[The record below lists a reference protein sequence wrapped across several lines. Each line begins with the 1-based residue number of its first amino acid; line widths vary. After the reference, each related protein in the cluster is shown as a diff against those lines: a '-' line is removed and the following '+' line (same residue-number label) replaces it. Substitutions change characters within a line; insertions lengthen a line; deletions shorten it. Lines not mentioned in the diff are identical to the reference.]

1 MHNQYVPMFYTKRAV
16 QKILAMCLA
25 LYLGLMPTFSKDK
38 VDFVPPGNWGA
49 VESLEKGASVSLR
62 MDSGDKMEGKLLGL
76 DDVAIQLMVDKKER
90 SYPRSGVAEV
100 WRLGVPDRKI
110 NGILIGMAGGAA
122 TALIATAGISS
133 GGGSKWDQED
143 APGPYFML
151 AGLGLGALIG
161 GLTDA
166 LIKGDKLLYRK

>member
-1 MHNQYVPMFYTKRAV
+1 MHNRYVPMFTTKSAV

-25 LYLGLMPTFSKDK
+25 LYLGLMPAFSKDK

-49 VESLEKGASVSLR
+49 VESLEKGTSISLR
-62 MDSGDKMEGKLLGL
+62 MASGDKMEGKLLGL

-110 NGILIGMAGGAA
+110 NGILIGMAGGVAA
-122 TALIATAGISS
+122 AIIATAVDS
-133 GGGSKWDQED
+133 DV
-143 APGPYFML
+143 
-151 AGLGLGALIG
+151 
-161 GLTDA
+161 
-166 LIKGDKLLYRK
+166 RR